1 MRHRE
6 AVAARVGRRW
16 APIGKDEECHVRH
29 INHMESGGH
38 ISKRHKN
45 ERRTADV
52 ADKKE
57 RAPGGDEY
65 IQHSSAAGAG
75 GFAWPYQQLLRKM
88 IRAEWLALQG
98 VSGEWDACG

>member
-57 RAPGGDEY
+57 RAPGGDGAACAGPRGAAPSR
-65 IQHSSAAGAG
+65 SSIELFAADR
-75 GFAWPYQQLLRKM
+75 LLWADR
-88 IRAEWLALQG
+88 
-98 VSGEWDACG
+98 